1 MGWQG
6 KVLRVD
12 LTAGTIKDEPLNM
25 EWAQQFLGQRGL
37 GSKYLAAEVDPAV
50 DPLDPGNKLVFA
62 TGPLTGTMAPT
73 GGRFSVVTKGAL
85 TGTIA
90 ASNSGGYFGA
100 ELKYAGW
107 DILIVEGRAAEPVY
121 LFIQDDE
128 AQILPAAEYW
138 GRSVWEVEP
147 AIKAKHMDPQI
158 RVASIGRAGENAV
171 RFSCIMNDIDRA
183 AGRTGVGAV
192 MGSKNLKAI
201 AVRGTVGVPVADPPA
216 FMEAVAEARATLD
229 PSPARLRYE
238 AIGTLGMIDNTQ
250 NYGSLPTRN
259 CREQQFEGTQKI
271 NVAAMRKPRVTDGRA
286 NLLTNKA
293 CFACTIGCG
302 RVSIIDPTHFS
313 VAGDASKQR
322 YLGAQG
328 GLEYEAAFALGPM
341 CGVDDFEAMTY
352 ANYVCNEQGMD
363 PISFG
368 VTVAAAMELYDTG
381 AIGLEETG
389 GVAFDFG
396 SAEALVKAAEWT
408 GSGEGFGKDL
418 GLGAKRLCDKYGHPE
433 FSMTVKGQE
442 FPGYDPRA
450 MQGMGLAYATSN
462 RGACHIRA
470 RPFVDDFARIV
481 TDGKAKIVKGTQDEA
496 ASIDSAGICMFTFNA
511 CKLEHFAAMIDGAVP
526 GGWTVERMRE
536 TGERIWNLERQF
548 NLGAGFT
555 AADDTLPR
563 RILEETAKSGAAAGR
578 VNELDKMLPEYYAER
593 GWTAD
598 GVPTKETLQRLGL

>member
-6 KVLRVD
+6 KLLRVN
-12 LTAGTIKDEPLNM
+12 LTAGTIADEPLNM
-25 EWAQQFLGQRGL
+25 DWAQQFVGQRGL
-37 GSKYLAAEVDPAV
+37 GSKYLAAEMDPMVDS
-50 DPLDPGNKLVFA
+50 LDPGNKLIFA

-121 LFIQDDE
+121 LFIEDDQVE
-128 AQILPAAEYW
+128 ILSAAEYW
-138 GRSVWEVEP
+138 GRSVWDVEP
-147 AIKAKHMDPQI
+147 AIKARHMDPQI
-158 RVASIGRAGENAV
+158 KVASIGRAGENGV
-171 RFSCIMNDIDRA
+171 RFSSIMNDIDRA

-201 AVRGTVGVPVADPPA
+201 AVRGTKGVSANDPQA
-216 FMEAVAEARATLD
+216 FMEAVAEARAILD
-229 PSPARLRYE
+229 PSPARIRYE
-238 AIGTLGMIDNTQ
+238 AIGTLGMIDNTH

-259 CREQQFEGTQKI
+259 CREQQFEGTEKI
-271 NVAAMRKPRVTDGRA
+271 NAAAMRTPRLSDGKA
-286 NLLTNKA
+286 NLKTNKA
-293 CFACTIGCG
+293 CFACTIACA
-302 RVSIIDPTHFS
+302 RVSQIDPTHFS
-313 VAGDASKQR
+313 VAGDAGKER

-328 GLEYEAAFALGPM
+328 GLEYEAAFSMGAM
-341 CGVDDFEAMTY
+341 CGIDDMEAMTY
-352 ANYVCNEQGMD
+352 AFYICNEQGMD

-368 VTVAAAMELYDTG
+368 VTVAAAMELFDTG

-396 SAEALVKAAEWT
+396 SAEALVRGAELT
-408 GSGEGFGKDL
+408 GTGEGFGRDL
-418 GLGAKRLCDKYGHPE
+418 GLGARRLCEKYGHPE

-470 RPFVDDFARIV
+470 RPFADDFQRIT
-481 TDGKAKIVKGTQDEA
+481 TDGKAVIVKDTQDQTA
-496 ASIDSAGICMFTFNA
+496 CIDSIGVCIFSFNA
-511 CKLEHFAAMIDGAVP
+511 LQYKNFAAMLDASIP
-526 GGWTVERMRE
+526 GGWTVERMVE
-536 TGERIWNLERQF
+536 AGERIYNLERQF
-548 NLGAGFT
+548 NLAAGLT
-555 AADDTLPR
+555 KADDTLPE
-563 RILEETAKSGAAAGR
+563 RILKEAAKSGAAKGK
-578 VNELDKMLPEYYAER
+578 VLDLDKMLPEYYALR
-593 GWTAD
+593 GWTPE
-598 GVPTKETLQRLGL
+598 GVPTRETLDRLGL

>member
-6 KVLRVD
+6 KVLRVN
-12 LTAGTIKDEPLNM
+12 LTVGTIKDEPLNM
-25 EWAQQFLGQRGL
+25 DWAQQFLGQRGL
-37 GSKYLAAEVDPAV
+37 GTKYLASEIDPKVDS
-50 DPLDPGNKLVFA
+50 LDPGNKLVFA
-62 TGPLTGTMAPT
+62 TGPLTGTTAPT

-107 DILIVEGRAAEPVY
+107 DLLIVEGRAAEPVY

-128 AQILPAAEYW
+128 AQILSAAEYW

-147 AIKAKHMDPQI
+147 AIKARHMDPQI
-158 RVASIGRAGENAV
+158 KVASIGRAGENAV
-171 RFSCIMNDIDRA
+171 RFSCIMNDMDRA

-201 AVRGTVGVPVADPPA
+201 AVRGTVGVAVNDPKA
-216 FMEAVAEARATLD
+216 FSEAVADARATLD
-229 PSPARLRYE
+229 PSPARYRYE
-238 AIGTLGMIDNTQ
+238 AIGTLGMIDNTH

-259 CREQQFEGTQKI
+259 CRDQQFEGTGKI
-271 NVAAMRKPRVTDGRA
+271 NASAMRTPRITDGRA
-286 NLLTNKA
+286 NLLKNKA
-293 CFACTIGCG
+293 CFACTIACG
-302 RVSIIDPTHFS
+302 RVSKLDPTHFS
-313 VAGDASKQR
+313 VAGQADKER
-322 YLGAQG
+322 YLEAHG
-328 GLEYEAAFALGPM
+328 GLEYEAAFAVGSM
-341 CGVDDFEAMTY
+341 CGIDDMEAMTY
-352 ANYVCNEQGMD
+352 ASHICNEQGMD

-389 GVAFDFG
+389 GIAFDFG
-396 SAEALVKAAEWT
+396 SAEALVKAAELT
-408 GSGEGFGKDL
+408 GTGEGFGKDL
-418 GLGAKRLCDKYGHPE
+418 GLGARRLCEKYGHPE

-470 RPFVDDFARIV
+470 RPFADDFSRI
-481 TDGKAKIVKGTQDEA
+481 TTEGKATIVKGTQDEMA
-496 ASIDSAGICMFTFNA
+496 CIDSAGICVFSYNA
-511 CKLEHFAAMIDGAVP
+511 CKLEQFAAMLDGAVP

-548 NLGAGFT
+548 NLAAGLSK
-555 AADDTLPR
+555 ADDTLPQ
-563 RILEETAKSGAAAGR
+563 RILKDAAKSGAAKGR
-578 VNELDKMLPEYYAER
+578 VVELDQMLPEYYALR
-593 GWTAD
+593 GWTPD
-598 GVPTKETLQRLGL
+598 GVPTAETLGRLGL

>member
-6 KVLRVD
+6 KVLRIN
-12 LTAGTIKDEPLNM
+12 LTAGTIKDEPLNLD
-25 EWAQQFLGQRGL
+25 WAQQFLGQRGL
-37 GSKYLAAEVDPAV
+37 GTKYLTAEIDPKV

-107 DILIVEGRAAEPVY
+107 DLLIVEGRAAEPVY

-128 AQILPAAEYW
+128 AQILSAAEYW

-147 AIKAKHMDPQI
+147 AIKARHMDPQI
-158 RVASIGRAGENAV
+158 KVATIGRAGENAV
-171 RFSCIMNDIDRA
+171 RFSCIMNDMDRA

-201 AVRGTVGVPVADPPA
+201 AVRGTVGVAVNDPKA
-216 FMEAVAEARATLD
+216 FSEAVADARATLD
-229 PSPARLRYE
+229 PSPARYRYE
-238 AIGTLGMIDNTQ
+238 AMGTLGMIDNTH

-259 CREQQFEGTQKI
+259 CRDQQFEGTGKI
-271 NVAAMRKPRVTDGRA
+271 NVAAMRRPRITDGRA
-286 NLLTNKA
+286 NLHKNKA
-293 CFACTIGCG
+293 CFACTIACG
-302 RVSIIDPTHFS
+302 RVSKLDPTHFS
-313 VAGDASKQR
+313 VAGQADKER
-322 YLGAQG
+322 YLEAQG
-328 GLEYEAAFALGPM
+328 GLEYEAAFAVGSM
-341 CGVDDFEAMTY
+341 CGIDDMEAMTY
-352 ANYVCNEQGMD
+352 ASYICNEQGMD

-389 GVAFDFG
+389 GIAFDFG
-396 SAEALVKAAEWT
+396 SAEALVKAAELT

-418 GLGAKRLCDKYGHPE
+418 GLGSRRLCEKYGHPE

-462 RGACHIRA
+462 RGACHIRS
-470 RPFVDDFARIV
+470 RPFADDFSRI
-481 TDGKAKIVKGTQDEA
+481 TTEGKAAIVKGTQDEVA
-496 ASIDSAGICMFTFNA
+496 CIDSAGICVFSYNA
-511 CKLEHFAAMIDGAVP
+511 CKLEQFAAMLDGAVP

-548 NLGAGFT
+548 NLAAGLSK
-555 AADDTLPR
+555 ADDTLPR
-563 RILEETAKSGAAAGR
+563 RILKDAAKSGAAKGR
-578 VNELDKMLPEYYAER
+578 VLELDQMLPEYYALR
-593 GWTAD
+593 GWTPD
-598 GVPTKETLQRLGL
+598 GVPTAETLGRLGL

>member
-6 KVLRVD
+6 KVLRIN
-12 LTAGTIKDEPLNM
+12 LTAGTIEDEPLNM
-25 EWAQQFLGQRGL
+25 DWAQQFLGQRGL
-37 GSKYLAAEVDPAV
+37 GTKYLTAEIDPKV

-107 DILIVEGRAAEPVY
+107 DLLIVEGRAAEPVY

-128 AQILPAAEYW
+128 AQILSAAEYW

-147 AIKAKHMDPQI
+147 AIKARHMDPQI
-158 RVASIGRAGENAV
+158 KVATIGRAGENAV
-171 RFSCIMNDIDRA
+171 RFSCIMNDMDRA

-201 AVRGTVGVPVADPPA
+201 AVRGTVGVAVNDPKA
-216 FMEAVAEARATLD
+216 FSEAVADARATLD
-229 PSPARLRYE
+229 PSPARYRYE
-238 AIGTLGMIDNTQ
+238 AMGTLGMIDNTH

-259 CREQQFEGTQKI
+259 CRDQQFEGTGKI
-271 NVAAMRKPRVTDGRA
+271 NVAAMRRPRITDGRA
-286 NLLTNKA
+286 NLHKNKA
-293 CFACTIGCG
+293 CFACTIACG
-302 RVSIIDPTHFS
+302 RVSKLDPTHFS
-313 VAGDASKQR
+313 VAGQADKER
-322 YLGAQG
+322 YLEAQG
-328 GLEYEAAFALGPM
+328 GLEYEAAFAVGSM
-341 CGVDDFEAMTY
+341 CGIDDMEAMTY
-352 ANYVCNEQGMD
+352 ASYICNEQGMD

-389 GVAFDFG
+389 GIAFDFG
-396 SAEALVKAAEWT
+396 SAEALVKAAELT

-418 GLGAKRLCDKYGHPE
+418 GLGSRRLCEKYGHPE

-462 RGACHIRA
+462 RGACHIRS
-470 RPFVDDFARIV
+470 RPFADDFSRI
-481 TDGKAKIVKGTQDEA
+481 TPEGKATIVKGTQDEVA
-496 ASIDSAGICMFTFNA
+496 CIDSAGICVFSYNA
-511 CKLEHFAAMIDGAVP
+511 CKLEQFAAMLDGAVP

-536 TGERIWNLERQF
+536 TGERVWNLERQF
-548 NLGAGFT
+548 NLAAGLSK
-555 AADDTLPR
+555 ADDTLPQ
-563 RILEETAKSGAAAGR
+563 RILKDAAKSGAAKGR
-578 VNELDKMLPEYYAER
+578 VLELDQMLPEYYALR
-593 GWTAD
+593 GWTPD
-598 GVPTKETLQRLGL
+598 GVPTAETLGRLGL